1 MRRYRL
7 LTAFLSVFTI
17 LASAQGQPSSASQRD
32 QFKVEGVVVNALTGA
47 PIPRALVQLTS
58 VFGKAALTGPNG
70 EFAFDK
76 VPQGAQQI
84 IVRKPGYFR
93 PGENE
98 KRPLSPIRVDVGPDA
113 EKITLKLVP
122 EAVISGQVTG
132 PDDEPLEGAMVE
144 VLSYRMADGRQQLS
158 PVRGNIRTDEDGG
171 FRIAGLPPGRYY
183 VAVKA
188 TNIGRRVL
196 GAQTPTNNETYPLV
210 VYYPTATDAA
220 SAGEIDLHAGQQVE
234 VPFSLKTQPG
244 FKVAGVVKGPQ
255 NARVTSPLIVDD
267 AGQMLAYPDE
277 FDPMSGTFEF
287 RSIPPGTYTIRAG
300 GSDQDGH
307 SFYSHRT
314 IAVSR
319 PVTDLKIS
327 ILPGANIPVVVRTE
341 LSRPRQPSHCRY
353 TMNGEEHESDCTDY
367 AAARVE
373 LMSLDEVHTRFYS
386 NPLPNSGP
394 LMVAGVTPGKYLAKA
409 TATFGGYV
417 QSFRCGAQD
426 LLREPLTVP
435 EGGPPCSLEVVVRDD
450 YATVK
455 LNVQTQNP
463 QQQTTLLVFPDP
475 ALLPEPQLIINNA
488 PNGYSAQLA
497 PGNYKIYAFDA
508 GEPVE
513 YGNPDVLAK
522 YASRAATVSVNANG
536 VSSVNVELIRTGD
549 GE

>member
-7 LTAFLSVFTI
+7 PAVSLILFTV
-17 LASAQGQPSSASQRD
+17 LASAQGQPSSGSQPD

-47 PIPRALVQLTS
+47 PISRALVQLTS
-58 VFGKAALTGPNG
+58 VFGKAVLTGPDG

-76 VPQGAQQI
+76 VPHGAQQI
-84 IVRKPGYFR
+84 MVRKPGYFR

-98 KRPLSPIRVDVGPDA
+98 KRPLSPIRVEVGPNA
-113 EKITLKLVP
+113 EKITLKLIP
-122 EAVISGQVTG
+122 EAVISGEVTG
-132 PDDEPLEGAMVE
+132 TDDEPLEGAVVE
-144 VLSYRMADGRQQLS
+144 VLSYRMAEGRQQLL
-158 PVRGNIRTDEDGG
+158 PVRGNVRTDEDGG

-188 TNIGRRVL
+188 RNIARRML
-196 GAQTPTNNETYPLV
+196 GAQSLTKNETYPLV

-220 SAGEIDLHAGQQVE
+220 SAGEVDLHAGQQAE
-234 VPFSLKTQPG
+234 VQFSLKLQPG
-244 FKVAGVVKGPQ
+244 VKVAGVVKGPQ

-267 AGQMLAYPDE
+267 AGQVLAYPEE

-287 RSIPPGTYTIRAG
+287 RSIPPGTYSIRAG

-307 SFYSHRT
+307 TFYAHRT

-341 LSRPRQPSHCRY
+341 LSRPRQPGHCRY
-353 TMNGEEHESDCTDY
+353 SVNGEEHESDCTDY
-367 AAARVE
+367 PAARVE
-373 LMSLDEVHTRFYS
+373 LLALDDVHTRFYS
-386 NPLPNSGP
+386 NMLPNSGP
-394 LMVAGVTPGKYLAKA
+394 MMVAGVTPGKYLAKA
-409 TATFGGYV
+409 TAMFGGYV
-417 QSFRCGAQD
+417 QSFRCGVQD
-426 LLREPLTVP
+426 LLREPLMVP
-435 EGGPPCSLEVVVRDD
+435 EGGAPCSLEVVVRDD

-455 LNVQTQNP
+455 LNVQAQDP

-488 PNGYSAQLA
+488 PQGYSAQLA

-508 GEPVE
+508 GEPLE
-513 YGNPDVLAK
+513 YANPEVLAK
-522 YASRAATVSVNANG
+522 YSGRAASVSVTANG
-536 VSSVNVELIRTGD
+536 VSNVNVELIRTGD
-549 GE
+549 SE